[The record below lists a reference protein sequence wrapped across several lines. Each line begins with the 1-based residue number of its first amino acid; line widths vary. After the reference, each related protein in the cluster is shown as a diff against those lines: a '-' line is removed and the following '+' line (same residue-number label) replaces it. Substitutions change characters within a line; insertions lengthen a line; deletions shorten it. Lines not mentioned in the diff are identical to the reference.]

1 MPRVGRAGLGA
12 APAPHRIQRI
22 AAGILY
28 GFVYFLAEKLDKFKF
43 SQGRDPLAYAQF
55 YSRVQSYLLKV
66 FGIALSVPVGAGVQV
81 IVLVAAV
88 VFVALLGC

>member
-1 MPRVGRAGLGA
+1 MPRVGSAVLGA
-12 APAPHRIQRI
+12 APVPNRIQRI
-22 AAGILY
+22 ASGILQ

-43 SQGRDPLAYAQF
+43 AQCRDPLAYAQF

-81 IVLVAAV
+81 IALVAAV
-88 VFVALLGC
+88 VFVGLLGC